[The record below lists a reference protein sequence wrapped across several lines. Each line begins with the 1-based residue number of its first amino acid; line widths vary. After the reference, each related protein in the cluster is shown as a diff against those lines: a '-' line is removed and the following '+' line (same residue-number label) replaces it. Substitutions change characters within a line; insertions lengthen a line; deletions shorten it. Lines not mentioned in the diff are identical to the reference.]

1 MKKIENRRAKRL
13 RFMELRA
20 NGETIK
26 AASASVGISERLGK
40 TWSKDIELETASAV
54 NSRESE
60 IIAKYGLRRRERIE
74 RLAKATEAVINAA
87 ERIDL
92 NALAINSPVK
102 LLELY
107 LKFNEALANEES
119 TGQSIQIDLQSAQG
133 VLNGLESLYNRVQ
146 RGEVSKTQVDN
157 ELKILNAA
165 LQAVDSA
172 KTAERIAELEAM
184 IDAAENKLQN

>member
-40 TWSKDIELETASAV
+40 TWSKDIEIETASAV
-54 NSRESE
+54 NSRESA
-60 IIAKYGLRRRERIE
+60 IIAKYGLRRCERIE

-133 VLNGLESLYNRVQ
+133 VLNGLESLYNRVL

-157 ELKILNAA
+157 ELKVLNAA